1 MTEKLFQDRVALQ
14 QQYAAALLSDV
25 LPFWETH
32 SIDPHGGFL
41 TCLDRRGEVY
51 DTDKF
56 VWLQARQVWTFSM
69 LYNRLERRASWLDI
83 ARHGVEFLRAHGRD
97 GEGSWYF
104 SLNRDGDPLV
114 QPYNIFT
121 DCFAAMAFGQYALA
135 SGDDEAKEIALTS
148 FRNVLR
154 RRDDPKGSYSK
165 AVSWS
170 RPMRSFALPM
180 MLLNLSRELK
190 EHVPRD
196 EWETM
201 NDGWAK
207 EITGLFI
214 DRETGLVFEHVSP
227 DGSHPDT
234 FEGRLLNPGHGLEG
248 MWFLME
254 LALERNDS
262 ALAATTVDTIL
273 RILEFAW
280 DREHGG
286 IFAFMDARGKPLQQ
300 LEWDQKMWWVHL
312 ETLLA
317 LLMGYVRLGRQECW
331 TWFERLHE
339 YTWQHFPDPEYGEWF
354 GYLNRRG
361 EVLLPIKGGKWKGC
375 FHVPRCLFR
384 CSELLKGPFPS

>member
-1 MTEKLFQDRVALQ
+1 MIKRPLPEPAALQ

-32 SIDPHGGFL
+32 SIDPEGGFL
-41 TCLDRRGEVY
+41 TCLDRRGDVY

-69 LYNRLERRASWLDI
+69 LYNRLERRPSWLDI
-83 ARHGVEFLRAHGRD
+83 ARHGAEFLRAHGRD
-97 GEGSWYF
+97 GDGNWYF

-135 SGDDEAKEIALTS
+135 TGDDEARHIALTS

-154 RRDDPKGSYSK
+154 RRDNPKGIYSK

-170 RPMRSFALPM
+170 RPMRSFAHPM

-190 EHVPRD
+190 EFIPPD
-196 EWETM
+196 EWESM

-207 EITGLFI
+207 EITDLFI

-254 LALERNDS
+254 LALERNDT
-262 ALAATTVDTIL
+262 ALAAKSVDTIL

-286 IFAFMDARGKPLQQ
+286 IFAFMDAHGKPLQQ

-317 LLMGYVRLGRQECW
+317 LLMGSVRLGRQECW

-375 FHVPRCLFR
+375 FHVPRCLYR
-384 CSELLKGPFPS
+384 CAELLKGPFPS

>member
-1 MTEKLFQDRVALQ
+1 MTDKRFQDRAALQ

-69 LYNRLERRASWLDI
+69 LYNRLEKRASWLDI
-83 ARHGVEFLRAHGRD
+83 ARHGAEFLRAHGRD

-135 SGDDEAKEIALTS
+135 SGDDEAREIALTS

-154 RRDDPKGSYSK
+154 RRDNPKGPYTK

-170 RPMRSFALPM
+170 RPMRSFAIPM

-190 EHVPRD
+190 ELLPRD

-201 NDGWAK
+201 NDGWTK

-214 DRETGLVFEHVSP
+214 DQETGLVFEHVSP

-254 LALERNDS
+254 LALERKDS
-262 ALAATTVDTIL
+262 ALAAMTVDTIL
-273 RILEFAW
+273 RILDFAW

-286 IFAFMDARGKPLQQ
+286 IFAFMDARGKPLLQ

-317 LLMGYVRLGRQECW
+317 LLMGYTRLGRPECW

-361 EVLLPIKGGKWKGC
+361 EVLLPVKGGKWKGC